1 MSSTDNVS
9 LGSNH
14 ICEPPI
20 DAAFSLHGTW
30 SVNDIFPFSNAS
42 IISKILITFV
52 TDAGLNCSCMLCAYN
67 TFPVVCSIK
76 IAEPDSR
83 FSELFS
89 CISEFVSTVFV
100 FTFSGV
106 VEVSIVDHIYD
117 SSFANDLIE
126 IEKSMTKI
134 MHSIDIFLKNLIIVP
149 PFSI

>member
-1 MSSTDNVS
+1 MLFAVFALFT
-9 LGSNH
+9 L
-14 ICEPPI
+14 IF
-20 DAAFSLHGTW
+20 AF
-30 SVNDIFPFSNAS
+30 
-42 IISKILITFV
+42 TFV
-52 TDAGLNCSCMLCAYN
+52 VLLL
-67 TFPVVCSIK
+67 I
-76 IAEPDSR
+76 
-83 FSELFS
+83 EL
-89 CISEFVSTVFV
+89 